1 MERSFAGST
10 IMTERQF
17 RCYYECRGN
26 EWEAISVD
34 YDIAVSGDSFD
45 EVKRVLRAAILSYI
59 EDANKEDKETR
70 ERLLNRRMPKLVQ
83 FRWKFKIL
91 VHSMFPGV
99 KKGNKDF
106 EERFVVSCPS

>member
-1 MERSFAGST
+1 LSKSRPTLQA
-10 IMTERQF
+10 RQYHF
-17 RCYYECRGN
+17 C
-26 EWEAISVD
+26 AS
-34 YDIAVSGDSFD
+34 
-45 EVKRVLRAAILSYI
+45 I

-70 ERLLNRRMPKLVQ
+70 DRLLNRRMPKLVQ
-83 FRWKFKIL
+83 FRWKLKIL